1 VSGARRYDRRI
12 AAGDQ
17 AMRQTPLLALAAACT
32 LVAGCY
38 YGPYPY
44 PAYQTVVT
52 APSFD
57 RSWDAALG
65 AAADVGIQITSA
77 DRSSGRITGSKAG
90 AAVTID
96 VRPQADNTL
105 QVIFSAPGSKETNP
119 TLNDRWLA
127 VYNQRMG
134 R

>member
-1 VSGARRYDRRI
+1 MVVS
-12 AAGDQ
+12 
-17 AMRQTPLLALAAACT
+17 
-32 LVAGCY
+32 
-38 YGPYPY
+38 
-44 PAYQTVVT
+44 

-57 RSWDAALG
+57 KSWDAALG
-65 AAADVGIQITSA
+65 AATDVGVQITSA
-77 DRSSGRITGSKAG
+77 DRANGRITGTKAG

-105 QVIFSAPGSKETNP
+105 QVIFNAPDSKETNP
-119 TLNDRWLA
+119 TLNARWLA